1 MKHLQFYEG
10 LDVDRLIW
18 PASYSVLNIQ
28 SSAITVLEDFRK
40 NQPALVS
47 PDAPA
52 MEVEASMR
60 RDHIR
65 LKVVI
70 DEFERFLG
78 LVTVNDLDSQEM
90 LKMVAEGY
98 PRHELKVRDFMHPR
112 SSLRSFDYEELE
124 RATIQDVM
132 ETLQHSGQQHCLVVD
147 QGCRAI
153 RGVISAQDIASRIG
167 LPLDTQNRSS
177 FVNVFKAIYH

>member
-1 MKHLQFYEG
+1 MKQLQFYEE

-18 PASYSVLNIQ
+18 PVSYSVLNVH
-28 SSAITVLEDFRK
+28 SSAISVLDDFRQS
-40 NQPALVS
+40 QPALVS
-47 PDAPA
+47 PDTPA

-78 LVTVNDLDSQEM
+78 IVTVDDLDSQEM

-98 PRHELKVRDFMHPR
+98 SRTDLIVRDFMHPR
-112 SSLRSFDYEELE
+112 SSLRCFDYEELE
-124 RATIQDVM
+124 RATIADVM
-132 ETLQHSGQQHCLVVD
+132 EVLQHSGQQYCLVVD

-153 RGVISAQDIASRIG
+153 RGVISAQDIATRIG